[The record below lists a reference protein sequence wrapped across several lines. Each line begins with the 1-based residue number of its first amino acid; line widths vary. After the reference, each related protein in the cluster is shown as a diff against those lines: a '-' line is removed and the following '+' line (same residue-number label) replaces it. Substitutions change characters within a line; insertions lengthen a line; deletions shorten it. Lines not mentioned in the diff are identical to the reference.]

1 MAAPI
6 ELTLNDMIGVV
17 QIIDLASTRGAFRG
31 EDLLPVGGLRE
42 KIARYVNEQQK
53 LAESQEEATASE

>member
-6 ELTLNDMIGVV
+6 ELTLNDLIGVV
-17 QIIDLASTRGAFRG
+17 QVIDLASSRGAFRG

-53 LAESQEEATASE
+53 LVGDDKDTDAE